1 MPIIKIVT
9 YKERKYLKYN
19 ISKYIVVQPFNENEK
34 LLYSTL
40 STSILTMENEMY
52 NAIFEQCKFG
62 DYVEECQSLCEMGF
76 LFEGNPNSQLDDL
89 EKIRKEIV
97 DVDHGITAVTI
108 APTMDCN
115 ARCFYC
121 FEHGAIKG
129 TMSEETADDV
139 ADFLIRN
146 CKEKELYVSW
156 FGGEPLMATNI
167 ISRINTKLLDAG
179 INVESTI
186 TTNGILIDQSIIEK
200 FREWNVSRV
209 QITLD
214 GLHDEYNR
222 IKNYTLNIPDPFEQI
237 MENIELSISSGISV
251 HLRVNYK
258 STDYSKVK
266 ETMEYLNDR
275 FGHYEHL
282 YLYGAPLDLPQIK
295 GYSEFDEKEGDI
307 FLQVLDDSLKNGY
320 ENDEL
325 NFASLKVSEDYNPA
339 LGELMLAPFPANC
352 FMVNKDRYVIDDA
365 GLLYKCQKH
374 LGKPQFS
381 CGNVKDGPIKNDVY
395 FHYVTEK
402 LHDERCKECRMLPI
416 CQGGCNANR
425 LLYGHKFACPP
436 SKSIIE
442 KLVLKY
448 YHYIMNE

>member
-1 MPIIKIVT
+1 M
-9 YKERKYLKYN
+9 KYL
-19 ISKYIVVQPFNENEK
+19 ISKYIVVQPLDQSEV

-52 NAIFEQCKFG
+52 NNIFNLQKFD
-62 DYVEECQSLCEMGF
+62 DYIEECKALEEMGF
-76 LFEGNPNSQLDDL
+76 LFSGKPDKQFQELKQ
-89 EKIRKEIV
+89 IREEIV
-97 DVDHGITAVTI
+97 RADHGITAITI

-121 FEHGAIKG
+121 FEHGARKG
-129 TMSEETADDV
+129 TMSEETADAV
-139 ADFLIRN
+139 VRFLIER
-146 CKEKELYVSW
+146 CVEKELYISW
-156 FGGEPLMATNI
+156 FGGEPLMAVNI
-167 ISRINTKLLDAG
+167 IDRINEQLLQAG
-179 INVESTI
+179 IKVESTI
-186 TTNGILIDQSIIEK
+186 TTNGILINKDLIAK
-200 FREWNVSRV
+200 FDRWNVTRV

-214 GLHDEYNR
+214 GLKDDYNKT
-222 IKNYTLNIPDPFEQI
+222 KNYVLDIIDPFERI
-237 MENIELSISSGISV
+237 MQNIELTISCGISV

-258 STDYSKVK
+258 STDYTRVK
-266 ETMEYLNDR
+266 ETMDYLHER
-275 FGHYEHL
+275 FGKYDRL

-295 GYSEFDEKEGDI
+295 GYSEFDELEGDI
-307 FLQVLDDSLKNGY
+307 FLSVLEDSLRNGY

-325 NFASLKVSEDYNPA
+325 NYAALKVSENYNPA

-374 LGKPQFS
+374 LGKQEYN
-381 CGNVKDGPIKNDVY
+381 CGNVWDGPIENEIY
-395 FHYVTEK
+395 SHYVTAE
-402 LHDERCKECRMLPI
+402 LHDKHCIDCRMLPI

-425 LLYGHKFACPP
+425 LLYGHKYACPP

-448 YHYIMNE
+448 YHYVTSGDE

>member
-1 MPIIKIVT
+1 M
-9 YKERKYLKYN
+9 KYN

>member
-1 MPIIKIVT
+1 M
-9 YKERKYLKYN
+9 KYN

-52 NAIFEQCKFG
+52 NAIFEQCKFD

-76 LFEGNPNSQLDDL
+76 LFVGNPNSQLDEL

-129 TMSEETADDV
+129 TMSEETADNV

-146 CKEKELYVSW
+146 CKEKELYISW

-167 ISRINTKLLDAG
+167 ICRINTKLLDAG

-200 FREWNVSRV
+200 FKEWNVLRV

-222 IKNYTLNIPDPFEQI
+222 IKNYTLNIPDPFERI

-258 STDYSKVK
+258 STNYSKVK
-266 ETMEYLNDR
+266 ETMEYLNHR

-282 YLYGAPLDLPQIK
+282 YLYGAPLDLPQVK
-295 GYSEFDEKEGDI
+295 GYSEFDENEGNI

>member
-1 MPIIKIVT
+1 M
-9 YKERKYLKYN
+9 KYN
-19 ISKYIVVQPFNENEK
+19 ISKYIVVQPFGENEK

-52 NAIFEQCKFG
+52 NAIFEQCKFD
-62 DYVEECQSLCEMGF
+62 DYADECQSLCEMGF
-76 LFEGNPNSQLDDL
+76 LFEGNPNSQLNDL
-89 EKIRKEIV
+89 EKTRKEIV

-139 ADFLIRN
+139 ANFLIRN
-146 CKEKELYVSW
+146 CKMKELYISW

-167 ISRINTKLLDAG
+167 ISRINAKLLDAG

-186 TTNGILIDQSIIEK
+186 TTNGILIDQSIVKK
-200 FREWNVSRV
+200 FQEWNVSRV

-214 GLHDEYNR
+214 GLHDDYNR

-275 FGHYEHL
+275 FGYYKHL

-295 GYSEFDEKEGDI
+295 GYSDFDEKEGDI
-307 FLQVLDDSLKNGY
+307 FLRVLDDSLKNGY

-436 SKSIIE
+436 AKSIIE

-448 YHYIMNE
+448 FHYIMNE

>member
-1 MPIIKIVT
+1 M
-9 YKERKYLKYN
+9 KYN

-129 TMSEETADDV
+129 TMSEESADDV